1 MVVAIV
7 AGLCV
12 GVLSFMPLVF
22 GLRMARNA
30 SPTSNLGH
38 AGALLLGVLLSFVI
52 LAVCLVVC
60 LVAFRDVAVPF
71 AVAEAG
77 ALIVFAVVYGFKVMV
92 RKEK

>member
-38 AGALLLGVLLSFVI
+38 AGALLLGERMSGRELLGCVIMFAAIVLVQIPLPKKKH
-52 LAVCLVVC
+52 A
-60 LVAFRDVAVPF
+60 
-71 AVAEAG
+71 
-77 ALIVFAVVYGFKVMV
+77 
-92 RKEK
+92 